1 MAAHKESAND
11 LKPYSHAPFH
21 AASFVIAESLG
32 NFQHN
37 PEHTPRILRGLE
49 ETCTY
54 FQEAVRAHQQHPR
67 DDLISALLTVE
78 HDFQAHKQPGS
89 PATYVN

>member
-37 PEHTPRILRGLE
+37 PEHAPRILRSLE

-67 DDLISALLTVE
+67 KERGVLHSRHTNNLEVPL
-78 HDFQAHKQPGS
+78 HM
-89 PATYVN
+89 